1 MTNLEIR
8 NFKNQNKLL
17 YFNRFRFALFEFT
30 DMQAYAK
37 IMNLRSAIAFIY
49 QLCLMIMVVCS
60 ATIIIYNQAE
70 LNKNAAETL
79 NLVHHRFIKNY
90 FLAFYIINYI
100 FLFDYFLRWI
110 YADYSQYKWSRLKA
124 FLLFP
129 FRFTSFLDFGSFL
142 IVIIIYHTGLEQ
154 MIMHPQF
161 NTDPSLFKDFVN
173 NVVFMDLFPAAI
185 LFKILGLH
193 KKIINNTV
201 LASEINVFG
210 EVIKRR
216 WRILLSSIIVIL
228 VFAFVLSFIIL
239 RVEQDYYQQHN
250 INLDSDKYKFKTLG
264 DSLWFAVG
272 TITTIAYGDLA
283 PVSEQGR
290 FFASLMGIIGV
301 TYYGFLTSLFASGII
316 SVLNESARARTNT
329 KLLQFQSENERL
341 LNDFSEKIIDEFK
354 KYKNQD
360 KDDEES
366 VKQDIQKER
375 MIMFNQR
382 TARKNPK
389 LLKGLVDDFA
399 KKKSQIN
406 WILRKPSKR

>member
-1 MTNLEIR
+1 MTKEEIKSFR
-8 NFKNQNKLL
+8 KENKLL
-17 YFNRFRFALFEFT
+17 YFNRFRFVLFEFT
-30 DMQAYAK
+30 DMQAYSK
-37 IMNLRSAIAFIY
+37 IMNIKSIVAFFY
-49 QLCLMIMVVCS
+49 QLCLMIMVVAS
-60 ATIIIYNQAE
+60 STIIIYNQAN
-70 LNKNAAETL
+70 LNNTSDPIQET
-79 NLVHHRFIKNY
+79 NHHTFIKQY
-90 FLAFYIINYI
+90 FLIFYIINYV
-100 FLFDYFLRWI
+100 FLFDYFLRWF
-110 YADYSQYKWSRLKA
+110 YADYSQYKWSRIKA

-142 IVIIIYHTGLEQ
+142 IIIIIYHSGLQQTLFSNE
-154 MIMHPQF
+154 F
-161 NTDPSLFKDFVN
+161 LTDDQVFSDFVN
-173 NVVFMDLFPAAI
+173 NPVYMDVFPAAI

-201 LASEINVFG
+201 LASDINVFG

-239 RVEQDYYQQHN
+239 RCEQDYYHLKN
-250 INLDSDKYKFKTLG
+250 IPYESDKYKFRSLG

-290 FFASLMGIIGV
+290 FFASIMGVIGV

-341 LNDFSEKIIDEFK
+341 LNDFSIKIIDEFK
-354 KYKNQD
+354 KYKN
-360 KDDEES
+360 KDAEEAEDAS
-366 VKQDIQKER
+366 VKNEETIILHK
-375 MIMFNQR
+375 QR
-382 TARKNPK
+382 TSRRHPK
-389 LLKGLVDDFA
+389 LLKGLVDDFQ
-399 KKKSQIN
+399 KKNKQVVWN
-406 WILRKPSKR
+406 LRKPIKR